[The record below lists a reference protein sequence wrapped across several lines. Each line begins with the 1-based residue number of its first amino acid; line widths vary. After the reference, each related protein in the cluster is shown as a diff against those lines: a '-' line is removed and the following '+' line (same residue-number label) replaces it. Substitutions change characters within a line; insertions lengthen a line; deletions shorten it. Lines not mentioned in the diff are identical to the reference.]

1 MLPGIENTYRNIRY
15 SLEEN
20 KDFGLANDFF
30 VGEMEAK
37 RRQLKWWRRW
47 LLSVPAVYKI
57 FSNYGTSP
65 LRVLLWLSLLTFLNA
80 YHLWDY
86 SIYANESLIEM
97 NTSEVD
103 VSSSLNGFEALM
115 NSIKI
120 NVEGIR
126 GVLTYSIQTL
136 TLQKDKLEIFDNL
149 PKNSPVY
156 LINTLCAVIGPIII
170 ALFAVSIRTRIKRN

>member
-1 MLPGIENTYRNIRY
+1 MISQN
-15 SLEEN
+15 
-20 KDFGLANDFF
+20 
-30 VGEMEAK
+30 M
-37 RRQLKWWRRW
+37 QRRW
-47 LLSVPAVYKI
+47 LLSVPAAYKI

-65 LRVLLWLSLLTFLNA
+65 LIVFLWLSLLTFLNT

-86 SIYANESLIEM
+86 SIYTNESLIEV

-103 VSSSLNGFEALM
+103 ISSSLNGFETLM

-120 NVEGIR
+120 NLEGIR
-126 GVLTYSIQTL
+126 GGLTYSIQTL

-156 LINTLCAVIGPIII
+156 LINTLYAVIGPIII

>member
-1 MLPGIENTYRNIRY
+1 
-15 SLEEN
+15 
-20 KDFGLANDFF
+20 
-30 VGEMEAK
+30 
-37 RRQLKWWRRW
+37 
-47 LLSVPAVYKI
+47 
-57 FSNYGTSP
+57 
-65 LRVLLWLSLLTFLNA
+65 
-80 YHLWDY
+80 
-86 SIYANESLIEM
+86 M

-103 VSSSLNGFEALM
+103 INSSFKSFETLT

-156 LINTLCAVIGPIII
+156 LINTISAVIGPIII

>member
-1 MLPGIENTYRNIRY
+1 MVVTTHF
-15 SLEEN
+15 S
-20 KDFGLANDFF
+20 KC
-30 VGEMEAK
+30 
-37 RRQLKWWRRW
+37 
-47 LLSVPAVYKI
+47 LSHTP
-57 FSNYGTSP
+57 
-65 LRVLLWLSLLTFLNA
+65 
-80 YHLWDY
+80 
-86 SIYANESLIEM
+86 
-97 NTSEVD
+97 EVD
-103 VSSSLNGFEALM
+103 ISSSFKSFETLM

-156 LINTLCAVIGPIII
+156 LINTLYAVIGPIII

>member
-1 MLPGIENTYRNIRY
+1 
-15 SLEEN
+15 
-20 KDFGLANDFF
+20 
-30 VGEMEAK
+30 MEAK

-47 LLSVPAVYKI
+47 LLSVPAAYKI

-65 LRVLLWLSLLTFLNA
+65 LRVFLWLSLLTFLNA

-86 SIYANESLIEM
+86 SIYANESLIEI
-97 NTSEVD
+97 NISEVNI
-103 VSSSLNGFEALM
+103 SSFDSFETLM

-156 LINTLCAVIGPIII
+156 LINTLYAVIGPIII